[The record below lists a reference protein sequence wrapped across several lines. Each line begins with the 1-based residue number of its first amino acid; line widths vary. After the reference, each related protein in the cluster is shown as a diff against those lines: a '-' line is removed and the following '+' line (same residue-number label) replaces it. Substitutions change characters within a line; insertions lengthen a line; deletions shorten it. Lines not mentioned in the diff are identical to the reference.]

1 MQAEELLAGSKA
13 VGTKETL
20 KAVEKDRAAAVFIA
34 KDAEKR
40 VVGPVYQL
48 CLQKGV
54 TLIEVDS
61 MQELGKQ
68 CKVAVATAACAVLK

>member
-13 VGTKETL
+13 VGTKETM
-20 KAVEKDRAAAVFIA
+20 KAVENGRAAAVFVA
-34 KDAEKR
+34 KDAERR
-40 VVGPVYQL
+40 VVDSVYQL

-54 TLIEVDS
+54 ALIEVDT

-68 CKVAVATAACAVLK
+68 CKIAVAAAACAVLK